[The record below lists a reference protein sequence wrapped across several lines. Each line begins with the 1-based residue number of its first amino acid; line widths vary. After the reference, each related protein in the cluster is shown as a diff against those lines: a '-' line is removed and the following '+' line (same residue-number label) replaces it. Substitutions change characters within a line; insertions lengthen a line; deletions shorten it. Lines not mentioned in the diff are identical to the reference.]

1 MLHFVCGLVVIIVCF
16 LLLDIIRIF
25 IRIAVHNQRVHVL
38 TGNDHF
44 HAVNLNLCRSHF
56 HSSGLLHLRFAQRQR
71 PLNVAFGLKRTH
83 FLRQFLGQ
91 RETVAIGGRGDA
103 LLRDD
108 LEPDERRVVQV
119 VVVTGNFDDGAAQI
133 EIFRILHVLVL
144 RVELNFPIEPGFFT
158 RPLQI
163 WSVFHRQV
171 HESVVVV
178 RDQAQIGAHLEA
190 QVWNGR
196 DG

>member
-1 MLHFVCGLVVIIVCF
+1 
-16 LLLDIIRIF
+16 
-25 IRIAVHNQRVHVL
+25 
-38 TGNDHF
+38 
-44 HAVNLNLCRSHF
+44 
-56 HSSGLLHLRFAQRQR
+56 
-71 PLNVAFGLKRTH
+71 
-83 FLRQFLGQ
+83 
-91 RETVAIGGRGDA
+91 

-196 DG
+196 DGYIIFFPKSAKVRKERDVKASDGFMTNTRKTRRIRKTSREKERVLRKHLHTWKLHVQILSQLDKKIRLVRVEL